1 MQYISTRGRAPA
13 LAFDEVLLCGLAR
26 DGGLYVP
33 AVWPLFSRDD
43 IRALKG
49 LPYAEVALRVMQP
62 FVGNTVPADALKRI
76 VDETYAGFGHRCVA
90 PLKQLAPNL
99 WLMELFHGPT
109 LAFKD
114 YAMQVLAR
122 LFDHVLAARGERV
135 TIVGATSGDTG
146 AAAIEACRDRA
157 NIDCFILFQK
167 GRVSPVQQ
175 RQMTT
180 VDAPNVHAIAV
191 EGTFDDC
198 QDMVKAA
205 FNDSDFRDAYALSAV
220 NSINWARI
228 MPQIAYY
235 FWAAVNLGAPERPVS
250 FAVPT
255 GNFGNVY
262 AAYAARQMGLPI
274 ERLVTGSNAN
284 DILTRFF
291 ETGDMEIR
299 GVVPTLSPSMDIQV
313 SSNFERLLFDLMD
326 RDGGEVDATL
336 TAFRREGRFSV
347 GANRMGPA
355 SALFLGA
362 RSDDAATVATIRRVR
377 DETGE
382 LLDPHTAVGVG
393 AAEQTRRDRDPAV
406 PVVALA
412 CAHPAKFADAIERAV
427 GAPAPLPER
436 MADLLSRPERNPSI
450 PNDLAAL
457 QGYIRDRVATR
468 GAAA

>member
-1 MQYISTRGRAPA
+1 VQYISTRGRAPA
-13 LAFDEVLLCGLAR
+13 LPFDEVLLSGLAR

-49 LPYAEVALRVMQP
+49 LSYPELALRVMQP
-62 FVGNTVPADALKRI
+62 FVGDTIPTDALKRI
-76 VDETYAGFGHRCVA
+76 VDETYAGFGHRCAA

-114 YAMQVLAR
+114 YAMQLLAR
-122 LFDHVLAARGERV
+122 L
-135 TIVGATSGDTG
+135 VGATSGDTG
-146 AAAIEACRDRA
+146 AAAVEACRDRD
-157 NIDCFILFQK
+157 NIDCFILFPK

-180 VDAPNVHAIAV
+180 VDAANVHAIAV

-198 QDMVKAA
+198 QDLVKAA
-205 FNDSDFRDAYALSAV
+205 FNDTAFRDGYNLSAV

-228 MPQIAYY
+228 MPQIVYY

-262 AAYAARQMGLPI
+262 AAYAALQMGLPI
-274 ERLVTGSNAN
+274 ERLVIGSNSN
-284 DILTRFF
+284 DILTRFLAD
-291 ETGDMEIR
+291 GVMEMR

-326 RDGGEVDATL
+326 RDGAEVDATL
-336 TAFRREGRFSV
+336 TAFRRDGRFAV
-347 GANRMGPA
+347 GSNRLTRA
-355 SALFLGA
+355 TNLILGGT
-362 RSDDAATVATIRRVR
+362 SDDDATVATIRRVR

-393 AAEQTRRDRDPAV
+393 AAELTKADRDPAV
-406 PVVALA
+406 PLIALA
-412 CAHPAKFADAIERAV
+412 CAHPAKFAEAIERAV
-427 GAPAPLPER
+427 GTPAPLPER
-436 MADLLSRPERNPSI
+436 MADLMTRPERNPVI
-450 PNDLAAL
+450 PNDLGAL
-457 QGYIRDRVATR
+457 QDYIRNRVDSR

>member
-13 LAFDEVLLCGLAR
+13 LPFDEVLLSGLAR

-49 LPYAEVALRVMQP
+49 LPYPEVALRVMQP
-62 FVGNTVPADALKRI
+62 FVGDTIPTDALKRI
-76 VDETYAGFGHRCVA
+76 IDETYAGFGHRCAA

-122 LFDHVLAARGERV
+122 LFDRVLAARGERV

-146 AAAIEACRDRA
+146 AAAVEACRDRG
-157 NIDCFILFQK
+157 NIDCFILFPK

-180 VDAPNVHAIAV
+180 VDAANVHAIAV

-198 QDMVKAA
+198 QDLVKAA
-205 FNDSDFRDAYALSAV
+205 FNDTAFRDGYNLSAV

-228 MPQIAYY
+228 MPQIVYY

-262 AAYAARQMGLPI
+262 AAYAALQMGLPI
-274 ERLVTGSNAN
+274 ERLVIGSNSN
-284 DILTRFF
+284 DILTRFLAD
-291 ETGDMEIR
+291 GVMEMR
-299 GVVPTLSPSMDIQV
+299 GVVPTLSPSMDIQI

-326 RDGGEVDATL
+326 RDGAEVDATL
-336 TAFRREGRFSV
+336 TAFRRDGRFAV
-347 GANRMGPA
+347 GSNRLTRA
-355 SALFLGA
+355 TNLILGG
-362 RSDDAATVATIRRVR
+362 RSDDDATVATIRRVR

-393 AAEQTRRDRDPAV
+393 AAELTKADRDPAV
-406 PVVALA
+406 PLIALA
-412 CAHPAKFADAIERAV
+412 CAHPAKFAEAIERAV
-427 GAPAPLPER
+427 GTPAPLPER
-436 MADLLSRPERNPSI
+436 MADLMTRPERNPVI
-450 PNDLAAL
+450 PNDLGAL
-457 QGYIRDRVATR
+457 QDYIRNRVDAR

>member
-1 MQYISTRGRAPA
+1 MQYVSTRGRAPTLPFDDA
-13 LAFDEVLLCGLAR
+13 LLAGLAR

-43 IRALKG
+43 IRALRG
-49 LPYAEVALRVMQP
+49 LPYAEVALRVMAP
-62 FVGNTVPADALKRI
+62 FVGGTIPAGDLRRI
-76 VDETYAGFGHRCVA
+76 VEETYAGFGHDAVA
-90 PLKQLAPNL
+90 PLKQLDGGL

-146 AAAIEACRDRA
+146 AAAIEACRDREA
-157 NIDCFILFQK
+157 IDCFILFPK

-180 VDAPNVHAIAV
+180 VVAANVHAVAV

-198 QDMVKAA
+198 QDLVKAA
-205 FNDSDFRDAYALSAV
+205 FADDGFRDGYSLSAV

-235 FWAAVNLGAPERPVS
+235 FWAAASLGAPDRPVS

-262 AAYAARQMGLPI
+262 SAYAARQMGLPV
-274 ERLVTGSNAN
+274 EALVIGTNAN
-284 DILTRFF
+284 DILARFLDS
-291 ETGDMEIR
+291 GAMEMR
-299 GVVPTLSPSMDIQV
+299 GVEATLSPSMDIQI
-313 SSNFERLLFDLMD
+313 SSNFERLLFDLLD
-326 RDGGEVDATL
+326 RDGAAVDRTMASFRQSGSYTIGAERLARAT
-336 TAFRREGRFSV
+336 
-347 GANRMGPA
+347 
-355 SALFLGA
+355 ALFQGA
-362 RSDDAATVATIRRVR
+362 ACDDACTVATIRDIHAR
-377 DETGE
+377 TGE
-382 LLDPHTAVGVG
+382 LVDPHTAVGLH
-393 AAEQTRRDRDPAV
+393 AAQVTAGHRDATV
-406 PVVALA
+406 PTVALA
-412 CAHPAKFADAIERAV
+412 CAHPAKFAVALERAV
-427 GAPAPLPER
+427 GAPAPLPPR
-436 MADLLSRPERNPSI
+436 MADLLERPERLTSI
-450 PNDLAAL
+450 AADLSAL
-457 QGYIRDRVATR
+457 KALVAGRVGAR

>member
-13 LAFDEVLLCGLAR
+13 LPFDEALLSGLAR

-33 AVWPLFSRDD
+33 AVWPMFSRDD
-43 IRALKG
+43 IRAMKG
-49 LPYAEVALRVMQP
+49 LPYSEVALRVMQP
-62 FVGNTVPADALKRI
+62 FVGDTVPADALRRI
-76 VDETYAGFGHRCVA
+76 VEESYAGFGHRCVA
-90 PLKQLAPNL
+90 PLKQMAPNL

-114 YAMQVLAR
+114 YAMQVLGR
-122 LFDHVLAARGERV
+122 LFDHVLAARGDRV

-146 AAAIEACRDRA
+146 AAAIEACRDRD
-157 NIDCFILFQK
+157 NIDCFILYPQ
-167 GRVSPVQQ
+167 GRVSPMQQ

-198 QDMVKAA
+198 QDLVKAA
-205 FNDSDFRDAYALSAV
+205 FNDTGFRDAYGLSAV

-250 FAVPT
+250 FSVPT

-262 AAYAARQMGLPI
+262 AGYAALQMGLPI
-274 ERLVTGSNAN
+274 ERLVVGSNAN

-291 ETGDMEIR
+291 ASGTMEMR

-313 SSNFERLLFDLMD
+313 SSNFERLLFDLFD
-326 RDGGEVDATL
+326 RNGSEVEATL
-336 TAFRREGRFSV
+336 TAFRKDGRFAV
-347 GANRMGPA
+347 GDNQLGRAG
-355 SALFLGA
+355 ALFLAG
-362 RSDDAATVATIRRVR
+362 RSDDDEAVATIRRVR

-382 LLDPHTAVGVG
+382 LLDPHTAVGIRAV
-393 AAEQTRRDRDPAV
+393 EQTLQLRDPSV

-412 CAHPAKFADAIERAV
+412 TAHPAKFAAAIEQAV
-427 GAPAPLPER
+427 GAPAALPER
-436 MADLLSRPERNPSI
+436 MADLMERPERLPVI
-450 PNDLAAL
+450 PNDLDAL
-457 QGYIRDRVATR
+457 KAYVQDRVIAR

>member
-13 LAFDEVLLCGLAR
+13 LPFDEVLLSGLAR

-49 LPYAEVALRVMQP
+49 LSYPELALRVMQP
-62 FVGNTVPADALKRI
+62 FVGDTIPTDALKRI
-76 VDETYAGFGHRCVA
+76 VDETYAGFGHRCAA

-146 AAAIEACRDRA
+146 AAAVEACRDRD
-157 NIDCFILFQK
+157 NIDCFILFPK

-180 VDAPNVHAIAV
+180 VDAANVHAIAV

-198 QDMVKAA
+198 QDLVKAA
-205 FNDSDFRDAYALSAV
+205 FNDTAFRDGYNLSAV

-228 MPQIAYY
+228 MPQIVYY

-262 AAYAARQMGLPI
+262 AAYAALQMGLPI
-274 ERLVTGSNAN
+274 ERLVIGSNSN
-284 DILTRFF
+284 DILTRFLAD
-291 ETGDMEIR
+291 GVMEMR

-326 RDGGEVDATL
+326 RDGAEVDATL
-336 TAFRREGRFSV
+336 TAFRRDGRFAV
-347 GANRMGPA
+347 GSNRLTRA
-355 SALFLGA
+355 TNLILGGT
-362 RSDDAATVATIRRVR
+362 SDDDATVATIRRVR

-393 AAEQTRRDRDPAV
+393 AAELTKADRDPAV
-406 PVVALA
+406 PLIALA
-412 CAHPAKFADAIERAV
+412 CAHPAKFAEAIERAV
-427 GAPAPLPER
+427 GTPAPLPER
-436 MADLLSRPERNPSI
+436 MADLMTRPERNPVI
-450 PNDLAAL
+450 PNDLGAL
-457 QGYIRDRVATR
+457 QDYIRNRVDSR

>member
-13 LAFDEVLLCGLAR
+13 LPFDEVLLSGLAR

-43 IRALKG
+43 IRAMKG

-62 FVGNTVPADALKRI
+62 FVGDTVPADALRRI
-76 VDETYAGFGHRCVA
+76 VEESYAGFGHRCTA

-114 YAMQVLAR
+114 YAMQVLGR

-146 AAAIEACRDRA
+146 AAAIEACRDRG
-157 NIDCFILFQK
+157 NVDCFILYPQ
-167 GRVSPVQQ
+167 GRVSPMQQ

-180 VDAPNVHAIAV
+180 VEAPNVHAIAV

-198 QDMVKAA
+198 QDLVKAA
-205 FNDSDFRDAYALSAV
+205 FNDTAFRDAYGLSAV

-250 FAVPT
+250 FSVPT

-262 AAYAARQMGLPI
+262 AGYAALQMGLPI
-274 ERLVTGSNAN
+274 ERLVVGSNAN

-291 ETGDMEIR
+291 GSGEMEMR

-313 SSNFERLLFDLMD
+313 SSNFERLLFDLFD
-326 RDGGEVDATL
+326 RSGAEVEATL
-336 TAFRREGRFSV
+336 TAFRKGGRFKV
-347 GANRMGPA
+347 GDNQLGRAG
-355 SALFLGA
+355 ALFLAG
-362 RSDDAATVATIRRVR
+362 RSDDDEAVETIRRVR
-377 DETGE
+377 GETGE
-382 LLDPHTAVGVG
+382 LIDPHTAVGVR
-393 AAEQTRRDRDPAV
+393 AVEQTAALRDPAV

-412 CAHPAKFADAIERAV
+412 TAHPAKFAAAIERAV
-427 GAPAPLPER
+427 GTAAPLPDR
-436 MADLLSRPERNPSI
+436 MADLMERPERTPAI

-457 QGYIRDRVATR
+457 KAYVRDRVAAR

>member
-1 MQYISTRGRAPA
+1 VQYISTRGRAAA
-13 LAFDEVLLCGLAR
+13 LPFDEVLLSGLAR

-43 IRALKG
+43 IRAMKG

-62 FVGNTVPADALKRI
+62 FVGETVPADALRRI
-76 VDETYAGFGHRCVA
+76 VEETYAGFDHRCTA

-146 AAAIEACRDRA
+146 AAAIEACRDRG
-157 NIDCFILFQK
+157 NIDCFILYPQ
-167 GRVSPVQQ
+167 GRVSPMQQ

-180 VDAPNVHAIAV
+180 VEAPNVHAIAV

-198 QDMVKAA
+198 QDLVKAA
-205 FNDSDFRDAYALSAV
+205 FNDTGFRDAYGLSAV

-235 FWAAVNLGAPERPVS
+235 FWAAVNLGAPERAVS
-250 FAVPT
+250 FSVPT

-262 AAYAARQMGLPI
+262 AGYAALQMGLPI
-274 ERLVTGSNAN
+274 ERLVIGSNAN

-291 ETGDMEIR
+291 ASGEMAMR

-313 SSNFERLLFDLMD
+313 SSNFERLLFDLFD
-326 RDGGEVDATL
+326 RKGSEVEATL
-336 TAFRREGRFSV
+336 TAFRKDGRFAV
-347 GANRMGPA
+347 GANQLGRA
-355 SALFLGA
+355 AALFLAGS
-362 RSDDAATVATIRRVR
+362 SDDDQAVETIRRVR
-377 DETGE
+377 GETGE
-382 LLDPHTAVGVG
+382 LLDPHTAVGVR
-393 AAEQTRRDRDPAV
+393 AVEQTLAMRDPAV

-412 CAHPAKFADAIERAV
+412 TAHPAKFAEAIERAV
-427 GAPAPLPER
+427 GVAAPLPER
-436 MADLLSRPERNPSI
+436 MADLMERPERCHAI
-450 PNDLAAL
+450 PNDLATL
-457 QGYIRDRVATR
+457 QSYIRDRVVAR